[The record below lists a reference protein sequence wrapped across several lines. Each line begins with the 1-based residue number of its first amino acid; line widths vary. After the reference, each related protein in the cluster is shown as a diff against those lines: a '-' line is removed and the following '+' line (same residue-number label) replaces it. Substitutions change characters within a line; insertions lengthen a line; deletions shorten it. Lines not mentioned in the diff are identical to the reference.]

1 MKKIKLFALAL
12 LATFSLSAMADETLF
27 LWQHD
32 GSSTYGG
39 SNGVHD
45 MTGATTG
52 IIKFVTYES
61 KTSGNDG
68 TIGYNDAVTDD
79 DLKPN
84 ITKGLKLGNNGAHL
98 RISPAEGNF
107 QAGDIIYICGYNP
120 VILSTSDDPTST
132 AKISTA
138 DGGATILSSSLTL
151 GAAKGSC
158 NVGEFTLPENFSNDQ
173 IYITRTGS
181 SVAIAAIKVVRPAPA
196 CTEPTAGEL
205 SLSSNAP
212 AALYEG
218 TEVTISMAGGHGSGR
233 SLTLDGETWMGYPTW
248 SAVAGR
254 HVIRVSEPQWEDT
267 ENNVVYCGGEDS
279 VVLNVLAA
287 TPVTECTI
295 AGPATGVIGAQ
306 LTYTATA
313 ANATTYEWYVDGVA
327 ANNNSATFN
336 YTATIGNHVIKA
348 FATNDFTAPPV
359 ESNEINV
366 TVTKLCGE
374 LIKATHTGGKTAT
387 VEGVVG
393 GTYDKNTANDSK
405 FGGKGQYFGITLADG
420 EKFQKTDILN
430 VHTSTAAGQG
440 TIAIYADKDGNT
452 LLYDTES
459 MGVAGDNEIVLPA
472 ALDGLSTLYICRT
485 EGNTWNGYVDYI
497 SVSRSCE
504 ESDNANIDKVWVRTG
519 ETEEQYYE
527 PESDGVTY
535 NLVVPASV
543 DIAELDVYFSL
554 EHPLATADQNSPIHF
569 IVPAAGAAAVSQG
582 IEVTAENADTKNY
595 IINVSKSAAAS
606 TEAHLS
612 SLSVNGFT
620 LDPVFDENTFAY
632 TITKPFGAA
641 NPGTDAVVAE
651 PADPTAH
658 PHTEAVGANQL
669 VVTVTAE
676 DGVSQEVYT
685 ITINTAEAPKTLER
699 VLFANGFDAFI
710 DNAARTVK
718 AYYMAGEAAPEAAQI
733 TAGSGTAGPMTGNTI
748 GVTGA
753 DMSYVEYTVTLE
765 EVTPY
770 TDAVAADAAAGVFDG
785 TEAWVK
791 TGILESGNA
800 AGFSGDYYV
809 IRRQKKG
816 SDPADDQRVFAGYV
830 RAYFFVGNASELQ
843 LTIGSNKAVKYAVDG
858 GEYTEDASGALAIAL
873 EEGNHMIEIVS
884 NQQSGDGRISAPK
897 LIERGSST
905 ALDEAAGEVKARK
918 IVRDGQIIIVRGD
931 KEFNLVGAEL

>member
-12 LATFSLSAMADETLF
+12 MASFSLSAMAETVTFTASEIVAGTTKSNVSVLVGEG
-27 LWQHD
+27 Q
-32 GSSTYGG
+32 STTDKTFA
-39 SNGVHD
+39 GV
-45 MTGATTG
+45 
-52 IIKFVTYES
+52 S
-61 KTSGNDG
+61 KTKVISLSSSCSTKTDVKEAKSGTGFGFTVPEDASITSIKVHAISNSTTAG
-68 TIGYNDAVTDD
+68 TSAVLFWEEASPLGD
-79 DLKPN
+79 DLKGADLLTLVGSGESDEAN
-84 ITKGLKLGNNGAHL
+84 TLQEITVPSGARTVMFLKRAKVD
-98 RISPAEGNF
+98 S
-107 QAGDIIYICGYNP
+107 DTNP
-120 VILSTSDDPTST
+120 TKVAT
-132 AKISTA
+132 AKNYP
-138 DGGATILSSSLTL
+138 SSGNQTPLIRDVEITYSL
-151 GAAKGSC
+151 
-158 NVGEFTLPENFSNDQ
+158 N
-173 IYITRTGS
+173 
-181 SVAIAAIKVVRPAPA
+181 
-196 CTEPTAGEL
+196 CTEPETALDIVPAESGPYYVGNTIHF
-205 SLSSNAP
+205 SLP
-212 AALYEG
+212 
-218 TEVTISMAGGHGSGR
+218 GGNGSAKA
-233 SLTLDGETWMGYPTW
+233 LTLDGVAYDYLQWLMEEGEHTF
-248 SAVAGR
+248 AVSQDLYNG
-254 HVIRVSEPQWEDT
+254 I
-267 ENNVVYCGGEDS
+267 CGGSAE
-279 VVLNVLAA
+279 LTINVLSQN
-287 TPVTECTI
+287 PVTSCSI
-295 AGPATGVIGAQ
+295 DGPATGTIGAQ

-313 ANATTYEWYVDGVA
+313 ANAATYEWYVDGVA
-327 ANNNSATFN
+327 ANNNSATFT
-336 YTATIGNHVIKA
+336 YTATLGNHVIKA
-348 FATNDFTAPPV
+348 FATNDFTASPV

-374 LIKATHTGGKTAT
+374 LIKAAHTGGKTAT

-393 GTYDKNTANDSK
+393 GTYDKNTADNSK
-405 FGGKGQYFGITLADG
+405 FGSKGQYFGITLADG
-420 EKFQKTDILN
+420 EKFQRTDTLN
-430 VHTSTAAGQG
+430 VHTTTAAGQG

-485 EGNTWNGYVDYI
+485 EGNTWNGFVDYI

-504 ESDNANIDKVWVRTG
+504 ESDNANIDKVWVKTG
-519 ETEEQYYE
+519 ETEKQYYE

-543 DIAELDVYFSL
+543 DIAEVDVYFSL
-554 EHPLATADQNSPIHF
+554 EHPLATPDQSSPIHF
-569 IVPAAGAAAVSQG
+569 IVPAAGDPAVSET
-582 IEVTAENADTKNY
+582 IVVTAENDDTKTY
-595 IINVSKSAAAS
+595 TINVSKSAAAS

-658 PHTEAVGANQL
+658 PHTEAVGDQL

-676 DGVSQEVYT
+676 DNTTTLEYT
-685 ITINTAEAPKTLER
+685 ITINTAEAPKTLEH

-718 AYYMAGEAAPEAAQI
+718 AYYLAGEAAPEAVQI
-733 TAGSGTAGPMTGNTI
+733 TAGSGTAGAMTGNKI

-770 TDAVAADAAAGVFDG
+770 TDAVAADAEAGVFDG
-785 TEAWVK
+785 TETWIK

-800 AGFSGDYYV
+800 AGFSDNYYV

-816 SDPADDQRVFAGYV
+816 SDAADDQRVFAGYV
-830 RAYFFVGNASELQ
+830 RAYLFVGNASELQ
-843 LTIGSNKAVKYAVDG
+843 LTIGGNKAVKYAVDG
-858 GEYTEDASGALAIAL
+858 GEYTEDGDGTLNIAL
-873 EEGNHMIEIVS
+873 EEGNHLVEIVS

>member
-12 LATFSLSAMADETLF
+12 MATFSLSAMAVDPDLSINDQSQGSESFLKTYETQAVTISSSASFSSGAVQLGNTPSSYDQHYLEVLAANNAIDSISF
-27 LWQHD
+27 LISGNGSNKSIQAPVFGWAETATSNDAATYAILDPVVVTANSYSAAQWFTYNFSAAD
-32 GSSTYGG
+32 VKCLRIYRTTKYISSVDPEYAGSSTALGSGQTIKIYG
-39 SNGVHD
+39 
-45 MTGATTG
+45 
-52 IIKFVTYES
+52 
-61 KTSGNDG
+61 
-68 TIGYNDAVTDD
+68 
-79 DLKPN
+79 
-84 ITKGLKLGNNGAHL
+84 
-98 RISPAEGNF
+98 
-107 QAGDIIYICGYNP
+107 
-120 VILSTSDDPTST
+120 
-132 AKISTA
+132 
-138 DGGATILSSSLTL
+138 
-151 GAAKGSC
+151 
-158 NVGEFTLPENFSNDQ
+158 
-173 IYITRTGS
+173 
-181 SVAIAAIKVVRPAPA
+181 IKVWLHPNCEEPA
-196 CTEPTAGEL
+196 TAL
-205 SLSSNAP
+205 SIVPVESAP
-212 AALYEG
+212 YYVG
-218 TEVTISMAGGHGSGR
+218 NTIHFSLPGGNGSAKA
-233 SLTLDGETWMGYPTW
+233 LTLDG
-248 SAVAGR
+248 VAYDYLQWLMEEGE
-254 HVIRVSEPQWEDT
+254 HTFTVSQDLY
-267 ENNVVYCGGEDS
+267 NGICGGSAE
-279 VVLNVLAA
+279 LTINVLSQ
-287 TPVTECTI
+287 TPVTSCSI
-295 AGPATGVIGAQ
+295 DGPATGVIGAQ
-306 LTYTATA
+306 LTYTVTA

-327 ANNNSATFN
+327 ANTNAATFV
-336 YTATIGNHVIKA
+336 YTAESFGTHSIY
-348 FATNDFTAPPV
+348 ATASNDFTATPV
-359 ESNEINV
+359 ASDPINV
-366 TVTKLCGE
+366 EITKLCGE

-393 GTYDKNTANDSK
+393 GTYDKNTAGDSK
-405 FGGKGQYFGITLADG
+405 FGGEGQYFGITLADG
-420 EKFQKTDILN
+420 EKFQRTDVLN

-440 TIAIYADKDGNT
+440 TIAIYADKNGNT

-472 ALDGLSTLYICRT
+472 AVDGLSTLYVCRT
-485 EGNTWNGYVDYI
+485 GTNNWNGYVDYL
-497 SVSRSCE
+497 SVSRSCV
-504 ESDNANIDKVWVRTG
+504 ESDNANIDKVWVMTS
-519 ETEEQYYE
+519 ETEKQYYE

-554 EHPLATADQNSPIHF
+554 EHPLATADQTSPIHF
-569 IVPAAGAAAVSQG
+569 TVPAAGAAAVSQG
-582 IEVTAENADTKNY
+582 IEVTAENDDTKNY

-606 TEAHLS
+606 TEAHLA

-651 PADPTAH
+651 PKDPTAH
-658 PHTEAVGANQL
+658 PHTEAVGDQL

-676 DGVSQEVYT
+676 DNTTTLEYT

-830 RAYFFVGNASELQ
+830 RAYLFVGNASELQ

-858 GEYTEDASGALAIAL
+858 GEYTEDADGALNIAL
-873 EEGNHMIEIVS
+873 EEGNHLVEIVS

>member
-12 LATFSLSAMADETLF
+12 MATFSLSAMAETVTFTASEIVAGTAKSNVSVLVGEG
-27 LWQHD
+27 Q
-32 GSSTYGG
+32 STTDKTFA
-39 SNGVHD
+39 GV
-45 MTGATTG
+45 
-52 IIKFVTYES
+52 S
-61 KTSGNDG
+61 KTKVISLSSSCSTKTDVKEAKSGTGFGFTVPEDASITSIKVHAISNSTTAG
-68 TIGYNDAVTDD
+68 TSAVLFWEEASPLGD
-79 DLKPN
+79 DLKGADLLTLVGSGESDEAN
-84 ITKGLKLGNNGAHL
+84 TLQEITVPSGARTVMFLKRAKVD
-98 RISPAEGNF
+98 S
-107 QAGDIIYICGYNP
+107 DTNP
-120 VILSTSDDPTST
+120 TKVAT
-132 AKISTA
+132 AKNYP
-138 DGGATILSSSLTL
+138 SSGNQTPLIRDVEITYSL
-151 GAAKGSC
+151 
-158 NVGEFTLPENFSNDQ
+158 N
-173 IYITRTGS
+173 
-181 SVAIAAIKVVRPAPA
+181 
-196 CTEPTAGEL
+196 CTEPETALDIVPAESGPYYVGNTIHF
-205 SLSSNAP
+205 SLP
-212 AALYEG
+212 
-218 TEVTISMAGGHGSGR
+218 GGNGSAKA
-233 SLTLDGETWMGYPTW
+233 LTLDGVAYDYLQWLMEEGEHTF
-248 SAVAGR
+248 AVSQDLYNG
-254 HVIRVSEPQWEDT
+254 I
-267 ENNVVYCGGEDS
+267 CGGSAE
-279 VVLNVLAA
+279 LTINVLSQN
-287 TPVTECTI
+287 PVTSCSI
-295 AGPATGVIGAQ
+295 DGPATGTIGAQ

-313 ANATTYEWYVDGVA
+313 ANAATYEWYVDGVA
-327 ANNNSATFN
+327 ANNNSATFT
-336 YTATIGNHVIKA
+336 YTATLGNHVIKA
-348 FATNDFTAPPV
+348 FATNDFTASPV

-366 TVTKLCGE
+366 TITKLCGE

-393 GTYDKNTANDSK
+393 GTYDKNTADNSK
-405 FGGKGQYFGITLADG
+405 FGSKGQYFGITLADG
-420 EKFQKTDILN
+420 EKFQRTDTLN
-430 VHTSTAAGQG
+430 VHTTTAAGQG

-472 ALDGLSTLYICRT
+472 AFDGLSTLYICRT
-485 EGNTWNGYVDYI
+485 EGNTWNGFVDYI

-504 ESDNANIDKVWVRTG
+504 ESDNANIDKVWVKTG

-535 NLVVPASV
+535 DLVVPASV

-569 IVPAAGAAAVSQG
+569 IVPAAGDPAVSET
-582 IEVTAENADTKNY
+582 IVVTAENDDTKTY
-595 IINVSKSAAAS
+595 TINVSKSAAAS
-606 TEAHLS
+606 TEAHLA

-632 TITKPFGAA
+632 TITKPFGAD

-676 DGVSQEVYT
+676 DNTTTLEYT

-718 AYYMAGEAAPEAAQI
+718 AYYLAGEAAPEAAQI
-733 TAGSGTAGPMTGNTI
+733 TAGSGTAGAMTGNKI

-785 TEAWVK
+785 TETWVK
-791 TGILESGNA
+791 TGILESGNT

-816 SDPADDQRVFAGYV
+816 SDAADDQRVFAGFV
-830 RAYFFVGNASELQ
+830 RAYLFVGNASELQ
-843 LTIGSNKAVKYAVDG
+843 LTIGGNKAVKYAVDG
-858 GEYTEDASGALAIAL
+858 GEYTEDADGTLNIAL
-873 EEGNHMIEIVS
+873 DEGNHLVEIVS

-931 KEFNLVGAEL
+931 KEFNIVGAEL

>member
-12 LATFSLSAMADETLF
+12 MATFSLSAMAETVTFTASEIVAGTAKSNVSVLVGEG
-27 LWQHD
+27 Q
-32 GSSTYGG
+32 STTDKTFA
-39 SNGVHD
+39 GV
-45 MTGATTG
+45 
-52 IIKFVTYES
+52 S
-61 KTSGNDG
+61 KTKVISLSSSCSTKTDVKEAKSGTGFGFTVPENASITSIKVHAISNSTTAG
-68 TIGYNDAVTDD
+68 TSAVLFWEEASPLGD
-79 DLKPN
+79 DLKGADLLTLVGSGESDEAN
-84 ITKGLKLGNNGAHL
+84 TLQEITVPSGARTVMFLKRAKVD
-98 RISPAEGNF
+98 S
-107 QAGDIIYICGYNP
+107 DTNP
-120 VILSTSDDPTST
+120 TKVAT
-132 AKISTA
+132 AKNYP
-138 DGGATILSSSLTL
+138 SSGNQTPLIRDVEITYSL
-151 GAAKGSC
+151 
-158 NVGEFTLPENFSNDQ
+158 N
-173 IYITRTGS
+173 
-181 SVAIAAIKVVRPAPA
+181 
-196 CTEPTAGEL
+196 CTEPETALDIVPAESGPYYVGNTIHF
-205 SLSSNAP
+205 SLP
-212 AALYEG
+212 
-218 TEVTISMAGGHGSGR
+218 GGNGSAKA
-233 SLTLDGETWMGYPTW
+233 LTLDGVAYDYLQWLMEEGEHTF
-248 SAVAGR
+248 AVSQDLYNG
-254 HVIRVSEPQWEDT
+254 I
-267 ENNVVYCGGEDS
+267 CGGSAE
-279 VVLNVLAA
+279 LTINVLSQN
-287 TPVTECTI
+287 PVTSCSI
-295 AGPATGVIGAQ
+295 DGPATGTIGAQ

-313 ANATTYEWYVDGVA
+313 ANAATYEWYVDGVA
-327 ANNNSATFN
+327 ANNNSATFT
-336 YTATIGNHVIKA
+336 YTATLGNHVIKA
-348 FATNDFTAPPV
+348 FATNDFTASPV

-366 TVTKLCGE
+366 TITKLCGE

-393 GTYDKNTANDSK
+393 GTYDKNIADNSK
-405 FGGKGQYFGITLADG
+405 FGSKGQYFGITLADG
-420 EKFQKTDILN
+420 EKFQRTDTLN
-430 VHTSTAAGQG
+430 VHTTTAAGQG

-472 ALDGLSTLYICRT
+472 AFDGLSTLYICRT
-485 EGNTWNGYVDYI
+485 EGNTWNGFVDYI

-535 NLVVPASV
+535 DLVVPASV

-554 EHPLATADQNSPIHF
+554 EHPLAIADQNSPIHF
-569 IVPAAGAAAVSQG
+569 IVPAAGDPAVSET
-582 IEVTAENADTKNY
+582 IVVTAENDDTKTY
-595 IINVSKSAAAS
+595 TINVSKSAAAS
-606 TEAHLS
+606 TEAHLA

-658 PHTEAVGANQL
+658 PHTEAVGDQL

-718 AYYMAGEAAPEAAQI
+718 AYYLAGEAAPEAVQI
-733 TAGSGTAGPMTGNTI
+733 TAGSGTAGAMTGNTI

-765 EVTPY
+765 EVIPY
-770 TDAVAADAAAGVFDG
+770 TEAVAADAAAGVFDG
-785 TEAWVK
+785 TETWIK
-791 TGILESGNA
+791 TGILESGNT
-800 AGFSGDYYV
+800 AGFSDNYYV

-830 RAYFFVGNASELQ
+830 RAYLFVGNASELQ
-843 LTIGSNKAVKYAVDG
+843 LTIGSNKKVKYAVDG
-858 GEYTEDASGALAIAL
+858 GDYAEDEDGTLNIAL